1 MRKLTFEGF
10 LKQYVAEL
18 SGIQT
23 VSVHKLADC
32 MTENP
37 RLKEPLFLYVLT
49 FDKVDPNIYLIIA
62 VLPNENVKSSM
73 RTAAPGFFAL
83 YSCSLS
89 VSYRTERVPSDS

>member
-32 MTENP
+32 KTENP
-37 RLKEPLFLYVLT
+37 RLKEPLFLYALA
-49 FDKVDPNIYLIIA
+49 FNKVDLPHPFLPTIA
-62 VLPNENVKSSM
+62 TFSLPFTSKFISSKIVS
-73 RTAAPGFFAL
+73 AP
-83 YSCSLS
+83 
-89 VSYRTERVPSDS
+89 